1 MSLNF
6 LGKKSFHP
14 SAPQNVAK
22 LWKAEEKKRLE
33 AEKKNELAREHAME
47 ESRRHAR
54 SLMAARRGEVN
65 KEPPASMDFM
75 YQKPPGLAEASQR
88 KKVERPA
95 DKEAERFPLL
105 KDAPRAGVHELVNE
119 VQHQP
124 FGVKLNNV
132 QCRACGQWG
141 HSVGDRECPK
151 RNELTAG
158 EVDARARLDPVGRL
172 HGSEASGAELRWE
185 IKGDRG
191 AGGLG
196 AGVSA
201 QDANQQYV
209 LGDMEEAAALQA
221 GSGEPGLS
229 ELDPE
234 LLATLS
240 EKQQRQLLKMYRKEL
255 AGREGGGEGGGEGG
269 VAAARLSEAAP
280 DAHER
285 RPRVLHDG
293 ADVCEVDV
301 DQAGL
306 DDDVG
311 DARDAL
317 AQDLVG

>member
-119 VQHQP
+119 
-124 FGVKLNNV
+124 
-132 QCRACGQWG
+132 
-141 HSVGDRECPK
+141 
-151 RNELTAG
+151 
-158 EVDARARLDPVGRL
+158 ARLLVG
-172 HGSEASGAELRWE
+172 
-185 IKGDRG
+185 K
-191 AGGLG
+191 
-196 AGVSA
+196 
-201 QDANQQYV
+201 
-209 LGDMEEAAALQA
+209 
-221 GSGEPGLS
+221 
-229 ELDPE
+229 E
-234 LLATLS
+234 LLAL
-240 EKQQRQLLKMYRKEL
+240 
-255 AGREGGGEGGGEGG
+255 
-269 VAAARLSEAAP
+269 
-280 DAHER
+280 
-285 RPRVLHDG
+285 PRVPLRQPKRAASQLCG
-293 ADVCEVDV
+293 
-301 DQAGL
+301 
-306 DDDVG
+306 
-311 DARDAL
+311 
-317 AQDLVG
+317 